1 MKYTVF
7 PSSKFKKSL
16 KKAKLRGLPIE
27 KLKAVVEKLADDI
40 PLPKNN
46 CDHELKGSLKG
57 VRECHITPDWLL
69 EYKKTETELILTLID
84 TGTHSDLFKK

>member
-16 KKAKLRGLPIE
+16 KKAKLRGLPI
-27 KLKAVVEKLADDI
+27 EKLADDI

-84 TGTHSDLFKK
+84 IGTHSDLFKK